1 METLS
6 DIQVLVLQGSP
17 RERGRIHGETLK
29 SKILAHLDGWKDML
43 GKDTGMNP
51 DQYLAQLLRETNFLP
66 AVARWTPA
74 LLEEVKGIAEGS
86 GVDFE
91 TIFAVQLGDE
101 EWWYRR
107 EKKLSQAK
115 QIAENC
121 SGLGVFDRAGLPPLA
136 AQNMDVPAYYDGY
149 QVLLHIKE
157 PASPVE
163 SFVFTTA
170 GFIALNG
177 LNNRPVSICCNT
189 LSQLNPAPDG
199 LPVAFI
205 VRGVLAQSTS
215 DDAIDFVRR
224 IKHASGQN
232 YIIGGPKE
240 VRSLECSSNQVC
252 EFTLDPRV
260 RRIYHTN
267 HPLANDD
274 QEMFE
279 NMLKKLSPEQKE
291 QADKGQA
298 NTRARFSFLEKQLS
312 DVSETIT
319 VERIKA
325 ILSSHETPVCND
337 RIEGRGLTL
346 GCLIVELSPAPVLH
360 LAPGPPCSTAF
371 QTFTFNTE
379 V

>member
-6 DIQVLVLQGSP
+6 DVQVLVLEGSP
-17 RERGRIHGETLK
+17 RERGRIHGEALK
-29 SKILAHLDGWKDML
+29 SKILEHLGEWKDDL
-43 GKDTGMNP
+43 GKDIGMSP
-51 DQYLAQLLRETNFLP
+51 DEYLAQLLAETNFLR
-66 AVARWTPA
+66 AIKRWTPD
-74 LLEEVKGIAEGS
+74 LLDEVKGIAEGA

-91 TIFAVQLGDE
+91 TILAIQLGDE

-107 EKKLSQAK
+107 GKKLSQAG

-121 SGLGVFDRAGLPPLA
+121 SGLGVFGQGDLPPLA

-149 QVLLHIKE
+149 QVLLHVKD

-177 LNNRPVSICCNT
+177 LNNQSVSICCNT
-189 LSQLNPAPDG
+189 LFQLDHAPDG
-199 LPVAFI
+199 LPVAFV

-215 DDAIDFVRR
+215 EDAIAFVRR

-240 VRSLECSSNQVC
+240 VRSFECSATQVC
-252 EFTLDPRV
+252 EFIPYPGANRV
-260 RRIYHTN
+260 YHTN

-274 QEMFE
+274 QEMFGE
-279 NMLKKLSPEQKE
+279 MLKKLSPQQKE

-298 NTRARFSFLEKQLS
+298 NTRARFDFLEGQLS

-319 VERIKA
+319 VEKIKV
-325 ILSSHETPVCND
+325 ILSSHKAPVCND
-337 RIEGRGLTL
+337 RKKGRGLTL
-346 GCLIVELSPAPVLH
+346 GCLIMELSPAPVLH

-371 QTFTFNTE
+371 KTYVF
-379 V
+379 